1 MKTPILIFLTILTFQ
16 IKAQTYWES
25 MAKHR
30 QEYKDDFLKNPNSP
44 LKQADLAYLDFYD
57 VDSTFKVKSSFM
69 KTTDKATFKM
79 PTSDGKQKEY
89 FKYGTL
95 TFTLKGQIQQ
105 LNVYRSLALMKMP
118 QYKNYLFVPFKDQT
132 NGTET
137 YGGGRYLD
145 LQTTDIQADTLVLD
159 FNKVYNP
166 YCAFANGYS
175 CPISPQDN
183 HLKIGI
189 EAGEKIF
196 RKEH

>member
-16 IKAQTYWES
+16 IKAQTYWEG

-44 LKQADLAYLDFYD
+44 LKQADLAFLDFYD
-57 VDSTFKVKSSFM
+57 IDSTFKVKSSFM
-69 KTTDKATFKM
+69 RTTDKATFQM
-79 PTSDGKQKEY
+79 PTSDSKQKEY

-105 LNVYRSLALMKMP
+105 LNVYRSLALMKML

-145 LQTTDIQADTLVLD
+145 LKTTDIQADTLILD
-159 FNKVYNP
+159 FNKAYNP
-166 YCAFANGYS
+166 YCAFSDGYS
-175 CPISPQDN
+175 CPIPPQDN

>member
-1 MKTPILIFLTILTFQ
+1 MKSPILIFLTIFTFQ

-30 QEYKDDFLKNPNSP
+30 QEYKDDFLKNVNSP
-44 LKQADLAYLDFYD
+44 LKQVDLAYLDFYE

-69 KTTDKATFKM
+69 KTTDKGIFNI

-89 FKYGTL
+89 FKYGVL

-105 LNVYRSLALMKMP
+105 LNVYRSLDLMKMP
-118 QYKNYLFVPFKDQT
+118 QYKSYLFVPFKDQT

-145 LQTTDIQADTLVLD
+145 LQTTNIQGDTLILD
-159 FNKVYNP
+159 FNKAYNP
-166 YCAFANGYS
+166 YCAFSDGYS
-175 CPISPQDN
+175 CPIPPQAN
-183 HLKIGI
+183 HLKMSI

>member
-1 MKTPILIFLTILTFQ
+1 MFTFQ

-30 QEYKDDFLKNPNSP
+30 QEYKDDFLKNGNTP
-44 LKQADLAYLDFYD
+44 LKQADLAFLDFYEI
-57 VDSTFKVKSSFM
+57 DSTFKVKSSLM

-89 FKYGTL
+89 FKYGIL

-145 LQTTDIQADTLVLD
+145 LKITDIQGDNLILD
-159 FNKVYNP
+159 FNKAYNP
-166 YCAFANGYS
+166 YCAFRNRYS
-175 CPISPQDN
+175 CPIPPQAN
-183 HLKIGI
+183 RLKIGI

-196 RKEH
+196 KKEH

>member
-1 MKTPILIFLTILTFQ
+1 MTKPILIFLTILTFQ
-16 IKAQTYWES
+16 TKAQTYLES

-30 QEYKDDFLKNPNSP
+30 QEYKDDFLKNANSP
-44 LKQADLAYLDFYD
+44 LKQADLTYLDFYEI
-57 VDSTFKVKSSFM
+57 DSTFKVKSSFM
-69 KTTDKATFKM
+69 QTTDEATFKM

-105 LNVYRSLALMKMP
+105 LNVYRSLALLKMP

-145 LQTTDIQADTLVLD
+145 LQTTDIQGDILVLD
-159 FNKVYNP
+159 FNKAYNP
-166 YCAFANGYS
+166 YCAFSNGYS
-175 CPISPQDN
+175 CPIPPQAN
-183 HLKIGI
+183 HLKVSI

-196 RKEH
+196 KKEH

>member
-1 MKTPILIFLTILTFQ
+1 MTKPILIFLTILTFQ
-16 IKAQTYWES
+16 TKAQTYLES

-30 QEYKDDFLKNPNSP
+30 QEYKDDFLKNANSP
-44 LKQADLAYLDFYD
+44 LKQADLTYLDFYEI
-57 VDSTFKVKSSFM
+57 DSTFKVKSSFM
-69 KTTDKATFKM
+69 QMIDKATFKM

-105 LNVYRSLALMKMP
+105 LNVYRSLALLKMP

-145 LQTTDIQADTLVLD
+145 LQTTDIQGDILVLD
-159 FNKVYNP
+159 FNKAYNP
-166 YCAFANGYS
+166 YCAFSNGYS
-175 CPISPQDN
+175 CPIPPQAN
-183 HLKIGI
+183 HLKVSI

-196 RKEH
+196 KKEH